1 MFYVDATTP
10 DVSSTD
16 IRRRVASGESIEGL
30 VPPGVAEHIRRHRLV
45 CSGPCRGGHVT
56 PPRKRSSRKFPAQV
70 QRAIDA
76 AHDRKGSD
84 VVVLDLRPA
93 DGFTDLLRHRDG
105 QNTRQ
110 IQAISDAIQESL
122 GAKGAKPAHI
132 EGGDRAGWI
141 LLDYFDFIV
150 HIFSPETRAFYALE
164 RLWGSAERIEVPE
177 PAMPRPTALG
187 IGRE

>member
-1 MFYVDATTP
+1 M
-10 DVSSTD
+10 
-16 IRRRVASGESIEGL
+16 
-30 VPPGVAEHIRRHRLV
+30 
-45 CSGPCRGGHVT
+45 T

-76 AHDRKGSD
+76 AHDRKGAD

-93 DGFTDLLRHRDG
+93 DGFTDFFVIVTG

-110 IQAISDAIQESL
+110 IQAISDSVRDSL
-122 GAKGAKPAHI
+122 AEKGIKPAHV

-150 HIFSPETRAFYALE
+150 HIFSQESRAFYALE
-164 RLWGSAERIEVPE
+164 RLWGSAERISVPD
-177 PAMPRPTALG
+177 PAPPARDLH
-187 IGRE
+187 

>member
-1 MFYVDATTP
+1 M
-10 DVSSTD
+10 
-16 IRRRVASGESIEGL
+16 
-30 VPPGVAEHIRRHRLV
+30 
-45 CSGPCRGGHVT
+45 T
-56 PPRKRSSRKFPAQV
+56 PPRKRPSTKFPAQV

-76 AHDRKGSD
+76 AHDRKAAD

-93 DGFTDLLRHRDG
+93 EGFTDYFVIMTG

-122 GAKGAKPAHI
+122 SSKGVKPAHI

-150 HIFSPETRAFYALE
+150 HIFSPDTRAFYSLE
-164 RLWGSAERIEVPE
+164 RLWGSADRIEVPE
-177 PAMPRPTALG
+177 PAPPHTHSRD
-187 IGRE
+187 

>member
-1 MFYVDATTP
+1 M
-10 DVSSTD
+10 
-16 IRRRVASGESIEGL
+16 
-30 VPPGVAEHIRRHRLV
+30 
-45 CSGPCRGGHVT
+45 T
-56 PPRKRSSRKFPAQV
+56 PPRKRTSRKFPTQV

-76 AHDRKGSD
+76 GQDRKAAD

-93 DGFTDLLRHRDG
+93 DGFTDYFVIMTG

-150 HIFSPETRAFYALE
+150 HIFSPDSRAFYALE
-164 RLWGSAERIEVPE
+164 RLWGSADRIAVPD
-177 PAMPRPTALG
+177 PAAPHKGLG
-187 IGRE
+187 VGD